1 MGSLAGSRSGELRT
15 TGDIQAKL
23 IQEDETIVLD
33 ELPGFEGD
41 RDPVPWPLLF
51 QPRDADSFLSS
62 SSGKFIHTHGYSDR
76 LSSDGY
82 EPHQG
87 GAQPASFTTTSPAQ
101 SIISHSVNT

>member
-41 RDPVPWPLLF
+41 RDPVPWPRLF